1 MYVNESNTLQLIALL
16 KKHNIKKIVA
26 SPGNTNISFI
36 GSIQD
41 DPFFQIYSCVDERSA
56 AYIAC
61 GLSEESNEP
70 VVLSCTGATAARN
83 YPSGLTEAFY
93 RKLPIVA
100 ITSSQAFGRVG
111 QLFPQFTDRNV
122 ISNDVA
128 KESVQ
133 IPYPYSEEEKW
144 SNNIKIN
151 KVLLQLKGKDKGPVH
166 INIETLF
173 SSDFSVKTLPEE
185 RAIMKLSLIHIS
197 EPTRRS

>member
-16 KKHNIKKIVA
+16 KKHNIKKVVA

-36 GSIQD
+36 GSIQE

-166 INIETLF
+166 KIG
-173 SSDFSVKTLPEE
+173 
-185 RAIMKLSLIHIS
+185 RAHV
-197 EPTRRS
+197 

>member
-70 VVLSCTGATAARN
+70 VVLVVQVLQQR
-83 YPSGLTEAFY
+83 E
-93 RKLPIVA
+93 
-100 ITSSQAFGRVG
+100 ITH
-111 QLFPQFTDRNV
+111 LD
-122 ISNDVA
+122 
-128 KESVQ
+128 
-133 IPYPYSEEEKW
+133 
-144 SNNIKIN
+144 
-151 KVLLQLKGKDKGPVH
+151 
-166 INIETLF
+166 
-173 SSDFSVKTLPEE
+173 
-185 RAIMKLSLIHIS
+185 
-197 EPTRRS
+197 

>member
-83 YPSGLTEAFY
+83 
-93 RKLPIVA
+93 
-100 ITSSQAFGRVG
+100 
-111 QLFPQFTDRNV
+111 
-122 ISNDVA
+122 
-128 KESVQ
+128 
-133 IPYPYSEEEKW
+133 
-144 SNNIKIN
+144 
-151 KVLLQLKGKDKGPVH
+151 
-166 INIETLF
+166 
-173 SSDFSVKTLPEE
+173 
-185 RAIMKLSLIHIS
+185 
-197 EPTRRS
+197 